1 MPDIQASIIKRA
13 PGTVLVARL
22 QRVFVPPV
30 NIKVLSHNGRVL
42 RLSTKPLFS
51 KGDRG
56 FVMPKSGY
64 IEEGKNPSGHNQ
76 PFNVLSSGGQE
87 ALFPHVLNSKHTGKT

>member
-1 MPDIQASIIKRA
+1 MDLQVPEHDKTASVCTDA
-13 PGTVLVARL
+13 A
-22 QRVFVPPV
+22 
-30 NIKVLSHNGRVL
+30 

-64 IEEGKNPSGHNQ
+64 REEGKNPSGHNQ